1 MNTNLIMSKMCTK
14 HLNNVKKTAARGE
27 NMFFG
32 GLQVVKDA

>member
-14 HLNNVKKTAARGE
+14 HLNNVKKRLCEGKIC
-27 NMFFG
+27 FFG